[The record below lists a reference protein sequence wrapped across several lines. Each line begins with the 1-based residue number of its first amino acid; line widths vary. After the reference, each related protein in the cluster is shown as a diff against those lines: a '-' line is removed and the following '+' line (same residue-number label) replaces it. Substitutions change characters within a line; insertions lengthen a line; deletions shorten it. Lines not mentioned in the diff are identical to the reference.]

1 MRRRQIAVLTLA
13 LLACLGV
20 LAGSGAAR
28 AQDAPPPQ
36 GQDRPRGQRGPG
48 GPQGQRFQGTGGT
61 ITSID
66 KDTLVLRSVDGKTV
80 TVKLTDTT
88 RYRRDQKDAKLADFK
103 VGEAVVVRGTPAG
116 ENAWTAEVVA
126 ARPAME
132 ARFREGLGKE
142 FIVGEIKSIDG
153 LKLTIL
159 RVDGQT
165 QTIEVDENTSFQKQG
180 ESITLADMKPGDR
193 VFGRGALKNGTFVPA
208 VLNVGDIREGLR
220 MGGPPQQEAPPP
232 R

>member
-1 MRRRQIAVLTLA
+1 MKRHLTGVLTFAIVACCAA
-13 LLACLGV
+13 L
-20 LAGSGAAR
+20 SGPAVR
-28 AQDAPPPQ
+28 AQDAPPSQ
-36 GQDRPRGQRGPG
+36 GQRGPR

-66 KDTLVLRSVDGKTV
+66 KDTLVLRTIDGKTV
-80 TVKLTDTT
+80 TVKLTDAT

-103 VGEAVVVRGTPAG
+103 VGEAVVVRGAPAG
-116 ENAWTAEVVA
+116 ENTWTAEVVA

-142 FIVGEIKSIDG
+142 FIVGEVKSIDG

-165 QTIEVDENTSFQKQG
+165 QAIEVDENTSFQKQG
-180 ESITLADMKPGDR
+180 ESITLADIKPGDR
-193 VFGRGALKNGTFVPA
+193 VYGRGALKNGTFVPA
-208 VLNVGDIREGLR
+208 VLNVGDVREGLR
-220 MGGPPQQEAPPP
+220 MGGPPQEGPPP

>member
-1 MRRRQIAVLTLA
+1 MLRNRNAALA
-13 LLACLGV
+13 LVLFACLAPAS
-20 LAGSGAAR
+20 LPSAWT
-28 AQDAPPPQ
+28 QDAPPPQ
-36 GQDRPRGQRGPG
+36 GQAGGGGRRGPG
-48 GPQGQRFQGTGGT
+48 GQPGQRFQGTGG
-61 ITSID
+61 SIASLD
-66 KDTLVLRSVDGKTV
+66 KDTMVLRTIDGKTV
-80 TVKLTDTT
+80 TVKLTDAT

-103 VGEAVVVRGTPAG
+103 VGEAVIVRGTPAG
-116 ENAWTAEVVA
+116 ENTWTAEVVA

-142 FIVGEIKSIDG
+142 FIVGEIKSIDE

-159 RVDGQT
+159 RVDGKT

-180 ESITLADMKPGDR
+180 ESITLADIKPGDH

-208 VLNVGDIREGLR
+208 VLTVGDLRQGLR
-220 MGGPPQQEAPPP
+220 MGGPPQEGPPP

>member
-1 MRRRQIAVLTLA
+1 MFGNRNAALAPVLF
-13 LLACLGV
+13 ACLA
-20 LAGSGAAR
+20 AGLPSAW

-36 GQDRPRGQRGPG
+36 GQGGPGGRRGPG
-48 GPQGQRFQGTGGT
+48 GQQGQRFQGTGGT
-61 ITSID
+61 IASVD
-66 KDTLVLRSVDGKTV
+66 KDTMVLRTLDGKTV
-80 TVKLTDTT
+80 TVKLTEAT
-88 RYRRDQKDAKLADFK
+88 RYRRDRQEAKLADFK

-116 ENAWTAEVVA
+116 ENTWTAEVVA

-142 FIVGEIKSIDG
+142 FIVGEIKSIAG

-165 QTIEVDENTSFQKQG
+165 QTIAVDENTSFQKQG
-180 ESITLADMKPGDR
+180 ESITLADIKVGDR

-208 VLNVGDIREGLR
+208 VLTVGDLREGMR
-220 MGGPPQQEAPPP
+220 MGGPPPEGPPP

>member
-1 MRRRQIAVLTLA
+1 MFRNHNATLA
-13 LLACLGV
+13 LALIACLAAS
-20 LAGSGAAR
+20 LPRAR
-28 AQDAPPPQ
+28 AQDAPPAP
-36 GQDRPRGQRGPG
+36 GQSGPGARRGPG

-61 ITSID
+61 ITSLD
-66 KDTLVLRSVDGKTV
+66 KDTMVLRGLEGKTI
-80 TVKLTDTT
+80 TVRLTEAT

-116 ENAWTAEVVA
+116 ENTWTAEVVA

-142 FIVGEIKSIDG
+142 FIVGEIKSIEG

-165 QTIEVDENTSFQKQG
+165 QTIAVDENTSFQKQG
-180 ESITLADMKPGDR
+180 ESITLADIKPGDR
-193 VFGRGALKNGTFVPA
+193 VFGRGALKDGTFVPA
-208 VLNVGDIREGLR
+208 VLTVGDPRQGLR
-220 MGGPPQQEAPPP
+220 MGGPPPEGPPP

>member
-1 MRRRQIAVLTLA
+1 MRRVPNVVLLVA
-13 LLACLGV
+13 FLACLAS
-20 LAGSGAAR
+20 LTAAGAAR
-28 AQDAPPPQ
+28 AQEAPPPQ
-36 GQDRPRGQRGPG
+36 GEGRPG
-48 GPQGQRFQGTGGT
+48 GRPGLRFQGTGGT
-61 ITSID
+61 ITSLD
-66 KDTLVLRSVDGKTV
+66 KDTLVLRTPEGKTV
-80 TVKLTDTT
+80 TVKLTDAT
-88 RYRRDQKDAKLADFK
+88 RYRRDRQEAKLSDFK

-116 ENAWTAEVVA
+116 ENTWTAEVVA

-159 RVDGQT
+159 RVDGKT
-165 QTIEVDENTSFQKQG
+165 QVIEVDENTSFQKQG
-180 ESITLADMKPGDR
+180 VSITLADIKPGDR
-193 VFGRGALKNGTFVPA
+193 VFGRGALKSGTFVPA
-208 VLNVGDIREGLR
+208 VLTVGDLREGLR

>member
-1 MRRRQIAVLTLA
+1 
-13 LLACLGV
+13 
-20 LAGSGAAR
+20 
-28 AQDAPPPQ
+28 
-36 GQDRPRGQRGPG
+36 
-48 GPQGQRFQGTGGT
+48 
-61 ITSID
+61 
-66 KDTLVLRSVDGKTV
+66 VLRGLEGKTI
-80 TVKLTDTT
+80 TVKLTDAT

-116 ENAWTAEVVA
+116 EDTWTAEVVA

-142 FIVGEIKSIDG
+142 FIVGEIKTIDG

-159 RVDGQT
+159 RPDGKT
-165 QTIEVDENTSFQKQG
+165 QTIAVDENTSFQKQG
-180 ESITLADMKPGDR
+180 ESITLADIKPGDR
-193 VFGRGALKNGTFVPA
+193 VFGRGALKDGTFVPA
-208 VLNVGDIREGLR
+208 VLTVGDIREGLR

>member
-1 MRRRQIAVLTLA
+1 MSRHQTAVLTFA
-13 LLACLGV
+13 LFACAV
-20 LAGSGAAR
+20 LPAGSGVAR

-36 GQDRPRGQRGPG
+36 GQGQPGGRRGPG
-48 GPQGQRFQGTGGT
+48 GPQGRFQGTGGT

-66 KDTLVLRSVDGKTV
+66 KDTIVLRGLEGKTI
-80 TVKLTDTT
+80 TVKLTDAT
-88 RYRRDQKDAKLADFK
+88 RYRRDQKEAKLADFK
-103 VGEAVVVRGTPAG
+103 AGEAVVVRGTPAG
-116 ENAWTAEVVA
+116 ENTWTAEVVA

-208 VLNVGDIREGLR
+208 VLTVGDIREGLR

>member
-1 MRRRQIAVLTLA
+1 MPRKQLAILTLVFA
-13 LLACLGV
+13 GIAGV
-20 LAGSGAAR
+20 GVPTLAR

-36 GQDRPRGQRGPG
+36 SQGGPGGQRGPR

-66 KDTLVLRSVDGKTV
+66 KDALVLRGLEGKTI
-80 TVKLTDTT
+80 TVKLTDAT

-116 ENAWTAEVVA
+116 EDTWTAEVVA

-159 RVDGQT
+159 RVDGKT
-165 QTIEVDENTSFQKQG
+165 QTIAVDENTSFQKQG
-180 ESITLADMKPGDR
+180 ESITLADIKPGDR
-193 VFGRGALKNGTFVPA
+193 VFGRGALKDGTFVPA
-208 VLNVGDIREGLR
+208 ILNVGDIREGLR
-220 MGGPPQQEAPPP
+220 VGVPPQQEEAPP